1 MDWPM
6 GKIARIS
13 MTCGNHAAGG
23 RMDWID
29 LYAFARFDSL
39 QQFAA
44 ADIITNCLRHRDHA
58 ARKLATDFR
67 AGRRRQLHRPIE
79 LARLA
84 DRRRARDSGLDS
96 ARLRG
101 VSGNARPPLGVRI
114 FPDVAFA
121 VPHPDALDLETIVP
135 LAHPRPPTKN

>member
-58 ARKLATDFR
+58 ARKLATDLR
-67 AGRRRQLHRPIE
+67 AGRRRQVHRPIE
-79 LARLA
+79 LGRLG
-84 DRRRARDSGLDS
+84 DRTRARDSGLES
-96 ARLRG
+96 ASLRG
-101 VSGNARPPLGVRI
+101 VGGYVWRGTGGHI
-114 FPDVAFA
+114 FPDVAVA
-121 VPHPDALDLETIVP
+121 VTPRA
-135 LAHPRPPTKN
+135 AHDIQPNATLRRQR